1 LLKNLA
7 LLALSLVAALV
18 LFTPTNCGCRMDLHR
33 GDPLHLVFDH
43 PHPPATAEADDL
55 QASTDAPRVQDARA
69 LDASGPM
76 VASGEVLPRPAVRAD
91 SPPWLERLLRSANI
105 SPSGV
110 NPAPVDP
117 PPRLG

>member
-1 LLKNLA
+1 LLKNLMA
-7 LLALSLVAALV
+7 LALPLVAALV
-18 LFTPTNCGCRMDLHR
+18 LFMPTNCGCRMDLHR

-43 PHPPATAEADDL
+43 PHPQAAAEADDL
-55 QASTDAPRVQDARA
+55 EASRDAARVQDARA
-69 LDASGPM
+69 LDASGPI

-91 SPPWLERLLRSANI
+91 RPPWLERLSRSDNI

-110 NPAPVDP
+110 SPAPVDP